1 MYFYDFCK
9 NVKNTVFKEH
19 LQTTAPNFRIEFF
32 DVNNWLSDS
41 PNVHSQVHHFRS
53 NISKRL
59 RTKFCFL
66 RSVKSIFSVALFP
79 GVG

>member
-1 MYFYDFCK
+1 MYSYDFCK

-41 PNVHSQVHHFRS
+41 PNVHS
-53 NISKRL
+53 
-59 RTKFCFL
+59 
-66 RSVKSIFSVALFP
+66 
-79 GVG
+79 